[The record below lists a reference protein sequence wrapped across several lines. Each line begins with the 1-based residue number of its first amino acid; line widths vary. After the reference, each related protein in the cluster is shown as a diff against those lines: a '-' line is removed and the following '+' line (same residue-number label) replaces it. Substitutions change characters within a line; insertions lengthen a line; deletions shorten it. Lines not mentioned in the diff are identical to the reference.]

1 MIKESSTVPRVLVI
15 LACYNGAPWL
25 QQQLA
30 SILSQNGVSIEILIG
45 DDVSKDGTHDV
56 IVSAFGN
63 DARVSLLTWAQG
75 SGSAGANFRRL
86 FVQRDVSTFDYV
98 ALADQ
103 DDLWLP
109 DKLIKAIEALRKSGA
124 EGYSGAV
131 TAFWSSGEER
141 LLTQNPEIRA
151 ADFLFEGA
159 GQGCTFVTS
168 SAFFARVQAF
178 CREFPQQT
186 NELHYHDWLIY
197 LLARA
202 WSIDWYFDQQPLMRY
217 RQHGGNEIGSRGGTA
232 ALTRR
237 LQLIRN
243 GWYRTQVLAAVK
255 LYKLASNGVGK
266 IDTLSSLLQARP
278 ALTRG
283 LRLIPAVLRDGRR
296 RPADRVVLALA
307 VSLGWL

>member
-1 MIKESSTVPRVLVI
+1 MKKEYTTVPRVLVI

-25 QQQLA
+25 KQQLA
-30 SILSQNGVSIEILIG
+30 SILNQNGVSIEILIG
-45 DDVSKDGTHDV
+45 DDVSKDGTRDV
-56 IVSAFGN
+56 IATSFGN
-63 DARVSLLTWAQG
+63 DTRVSLLTWEKG

-86 FVQRDVSTFDYV
+86 FVQREVSAYDYV

-109 DKLIKAIEALRKSGA
+109 DKLIGAIEALRKSGA
-124 EGYSGAV
+124 QGYSGAV
-131 TAFWSSGEER
+131 TAFWPAGEER
-141 LLTQNPEIRA
+141 LLTQNPSVRN

-168 SAFFARVQAF
+168 SAFFSRVQEF
-178 CREFPQQT
+178 CREFPQQS
-186 NELHYHDWLIY
+186 NALHYHDWLIY

-217 RQHGGNEIGSRGGTA
+217 RQHGGNEIGSRGGMA

-243 GWYRTQVLAAVK
+243 GWYRTQVLAAVTI
-255 LYKLASNGVGK
+255 YQLATDGRGE
-266 IDTLSSLLQARP
+266 IETLSGLLQAKP

-283 LRLIPAVLRDGRR
+283 IQLIPAILRQGRR